1 MQVEKYMKLLNISQF
16 ADRKISELSGGQ
28 RQLVFIA
35 QTLIKRPKI
44 LILDEPTSALDMNK
58 QFTLM
63 EFVQEI
69 TRKEGYTTLITVHHL
84 DIAAQY
90 SDQVI
95 VLNDGKVYQSGKPE
109 KVFSKR
115 MLREVYKIDSEIYFD
130 KKNQPH
136 IVALGSI

>member
-1 MQVEKYMKLLNISQF
+1 
-16 ADRKISELSGGQ
+16 
-28 RQLVFIA
+28 
-35 QTLIKRPKI
+35 
-44 LILDEPTSALDMNK
+44 
-58 QFTLM
+58 M

-95 VLNDGKVYQSGKPE
+95 LLNDGKVYQSGKPE